1 MSAHHHERTRQDV
14 GGDDRSADV
23 IVVGAGPA
31 GSTAATYLA
40 RAGLD
45 VLVLEK
51 SEFPRE
57 KVCGDG
63 LTPRAVKQLIDLGV
77 DTREEAGWLHNKGLR
92 VLGGGL
98 SVELPWPE
106 LTSFPPYGLV
116 RPRRDFDQM
125 LADHARAAGARIEER
140 VAVSGAVTDERTGRV
155 VGVAARRG
163 PEREPATYTAP
174 LVVACDGVGA
184 RTALSRGIGKRD
196 DRPLGVAVRRYYTSP
211 RSHDD
216 FLETHLELWD
226 RSGTEDRLLPGYG
239 WVFGMGDGTANVG
252 LGILDQSNASG
263 SNYRTMLRAW
273 CESLPEEWGFTEENA
288 VNDIGGAALPMG
300 FNRTPVYADGL
311 LLVGDAG
318 GMVNSFN
325 GEGIAYA
332 MQSAA
337 LAAQAVL
344 QARARPGGPGA
355 RARAGGLSGRGPGG
369 AAPATTASATGS
381 PTRCATRSSC
391 STPRATGCP
400 PDAHAVP
407 AQAAREPARPPATAT
422 SPTGSWSCC
431 CASPRSSR
439 TRHRRAGRQARPIAL
454 RRGRTAPH
462 EPTTTP
468 RVRRPSS
475 RARTTALRRVD
486 LRPGDVG
493 LAHRSPGGADHGP
506 SRFRGQGP
514 ARPATTHSRRRC
526 RRISGCRARER
537 RG

>member
-1 MSAHHHERTRQDV
+1 VSAHHHERTRRTV
-14 GGDDRSADV
+14 GGDADV

-63 LTPRAVKQLIDLGV
+63 LTPRAVKQLVDLGV
-77 DTREEAGWLHNKGLR
+77 DTRPEAGWLHNKGLR

-98 SVELPWPE
+98 SIDLEWPE

-116 RPRRDFDQM
+116 RRRRDFDQM

-140 VAVSGAVTDERTGRV
+140 TAVSAAETDERTGRV
-155 VGVAARRG
+155 VGVRARRG
-163 PEREPATYTAP
+163 PEREPVTYTAP

-184 RTALSRGIGKRD
+184 RTALSQGIGKRD

-211 RSHDD
+211 RSQDD

-226 RSGTEDRLLPGYG
+226 RSGSQDRLLPGYG

-252 LGILDQSNASG
+252 LGILSQSNAGAS
-263 SNYRTMLRAW
+263 SDYRAMLRAW
-273 CESLPEEWGFTEENA
+273 CESLPEQWGFTEENA

-332 MQSAA
+332 MQSAS
-337 LAAQAVL
+337 LAAAAV
-344 QARARPGGPGA
+344 AAAMARP
-355 RARAGGLSGRGPGG
+355 
-369 AAPATTASATGS
+369 
-381 PTRCATRSSC
+381 
-391 STPRATGCP
+391 
-400 PDAHAVP
+400 
-407 AQAAREPARPPATAT
+407 E
-422 SPTGSWSCC
+422 
-431 CASPRSSR
+431 
-439 TRHRRAGRQARPIAL
+439 
-454 RRGRTAPH
+454 
-462 EPTTTP
+462 
-468 RVRRPSS
+468 
-475 RARTTALRRVD
+475 
-486 LRPGDVG
+486 
-493 LAHRSPGGADHGP
+493 GP
-506 SRFRGQGP
+506 SRERALEGYP
-514 ARPATTHSRRRC
+514 AAVRAELASYYRLGNRFAHALRHPWLVQYTARHGLPRQTLMRFLLKLLANLHDRRDGDVSDRLLELLLRLTPQLSEAPAGRAARHAKPTTRSAPGRD
-526 RRISGCRARER
+526 RAA
-537 RG
+537 

>member
-1 MSAHHHERTRQDV
+1 MSAHHQERTRQDV

-23 IVVGAGPA
+23 VVVGAGPA

-51 SEFPRE
+51 AEFPRE

-116 RPRRDFDQM
+116 RPRHDFDRM

-140 VAVSGAVTDERTGRV
+140 TAVSGAVTDDRTGRV
-155 VGVAARRG
+155 VGVTARRG
-163 PEREPATYTAP
+163 PDREPVTYSAP
-174 LVVACDGVGA
+174 LVVAADGVGA
-184 RTALSRGIGKRD
+184 RTALSRGIGNRD

-211 RSHDD
+211 RSTDD

-226 RSGTEDRLLPGYG
+226 RSGETKRSGARPDRAAEDRLLPGYG

-252 LGILDQSNASG
+252 LGILDRSNATG
-263 SNYRTMLRAW
+263 SNYRAMLRAW

-332 MQSAA
+332 MQSAS

-344 QARARPGGPGA
+344 QARARPEGPA
-355 RARAGGLSGRGPGG
+355 RERALAGYPAAVRAELASYYRLGNRFAHALRHPWLVQYTARHGLPRQALMRFLLKLLANLHDRRDGDVSDRLLELLLRLTPQLSDAPPSAGRSARHARP
-369 AAPATTASATGS
+369 TARSATG
-381 PTRCATRSSC
+381 RD
-391 STPRATGCP
+391 RA
-400 PDAHAVP
+400 A
-407 AQAAREPARPPATAT
+407 
-422 SPTGSWSCC
+422 
-431 CASPRSSR
+431 
-439 TRHRRAGRQARPIAL
+439 
-454 RRGRTAPH
+454 
-462 EPTTTP
+462 
-468 RVRRPSS
+468 
-475 RARTTALRRVD
+475 
-486 LRPGDVG
+486 
-493 LAHRSPGGADHGP
+493 
-506 SRFRGQGP
+506 
-514 ARPATTHSRRRC
+514 
-526 RRISGCRARER
+526 
-537 RG
+537 

>member
-1 MSAHHHERTRQDV
+1 MSAHHHERTRQTV
-14 GGDDRSADV
+14 GGDDASADV

-51 SEFPRE
+51 AEFPRE

-63 LTPRAVKQLIDLGV
+63 LTPRAVKQLIDLGI
-77 DTREEAGWLHNKGLR
+77 DTREEVGWLHNKGLR

-116 RPRRDFDQM
+116 RPRHDFDRM

-140 VAVSGAVTDERTGRV
+140 TAVSGAVTDERTGRV
-155 VGVAARRG
+155 VGVTARRG
-163 PEREPATYTAP
+163 PDREPVTYSAP
-174 LVVACDGVGA
+174 LVVAADGVGA
-184 RTALSRGIGKRD
+184 RTALSRGIGNRD

-211 RSHDD
+211 RSRDD

-226 RSGTEDRLLPGYG
+226 RSGPEDRLLPGYG

-252 LGILDQSNASG
+252 LGILDRSNATG

-332 MQSAA
+332 MQSAS

-344 QARARPGGPGA
+344 QARARPEGPA
-355 RARAGGLSGRGPGG
+355 RERALAGYP
-369 AAPATTASATGS
+369 AAVRAELASYYRLGN
-381 PTRCATRSSC
+381 RF
-391 STPRATGCP
+391 
-400 PDAHAVP
+400 AHALRHPWLVQYTARHGLPRQALMRFLLKLLANLHDRRDGDASDRLLELLLRLTPQLSDAPPSAGRP
-407 AQAAREPARPPATAT
+407 ARHARPPARSAT
-422 SPTGSWSCC
+422 G
-431 CASPRSSR
+431 RD
-439 TRHRRAGRQARPIAL
+439 RAA
-454 RRGRTAPH
+454 
-462 EPTTTP
+462 
-468 RVRRPSS
+468 
-475 RARTTALRRVD
+475 
-486 LRPGDVG
+486 
-493 LAHRSPGGADHGP
+493 
-506 SRFRGQGP
+506 
-514 ARPATTHSRRRC
+514 
-526 RRISGCRARER
+526 
-537 RG
+537 